1 MEHSVS
7 GSSPNPPDASGAGGV
22 RRLHV
27 GLARPIPASPGG
39 KASGPGGGEGE
50 VRGDRLAELLL
61 DAGHVPLAFPLTRI
75 DPPADSRPLARGARG
90 LLAGDYD
97 VLLLTSARALPPLV
111 QALDEANAGAS
122 WTRPE
127 GLRVWVVGT
136 ATGAA
141 AVAAGL
147 APDRI
152 PDRFVAEGLLEAA
165 PAWGTL
171 DGTRILFPR
180 AAEGRD
186 ILPETFAEA
195 GARVTLVEAYR
206 AVEDPE
212 AGDALLAAAR
222 RGELDVVILTAGSQA
237 RVLGRS
243 LTRSTG
249 GWPAGVALVAIGPAT
264 QDAARSAGLPHPVV
278 ADPHTL
284 AGVLEAVEALLP
296 DEG

>member
-1 MEHSVS
+1 MPV
-7 GSSPNPPDASGAGGV
+7 
-22 RRLHV
+22 
-27 GLARPIPASPGG
+27 
-39 KASGPGGGEGE
+39 
-50 VRGDRLAELLL
+50 
-61 DAGHVPLAFPLTRI
+61 AFPLTRI
-75 DPPADSRPLARGARG
+75 DPPADPRPLARGARG
-90 LLAGDYD
+90 LLSGEYD
-97 VLLLTSARALPPLV
+97 VLLLTSARSLPPLV
-111 QALDEANAGAS
+111 RALDETGAGAG

-171 DGTRILFPR
+171 EGTRILFPR

-186 ILPETFAEA
+186 ILPETLAGA

-212 AGDALLAAAR
+212 AGDALVAAAR
-222 RGELDVVILTAGSQA
+222 KGQLDVVVLTAGSQA
-237 RVLGRS
+237 RVLGTSLARS
-243 LTRSTG
+243 STD
-249 GWPAGVALVAIGPAT
+249 WPAGVKLVAIGPAT
-264 QDAARSAGLPHPVV
+264 QVAARSAGLPDPVV

-284 AGVLEAVEALLP
+284 AGVLEAVEALSL
-296 DEG
+296 DGG